1 MHPPYHKLEECPVIV
16 NQKFLVEAAE
26 QLRRSKGGLSS
37 GSVTVLVP
45 WVAHNLLR
53 CPGHACTSSLV
64 HWAAQ
69 GLPRRAGVLNV
80 FYWGCAGTSDKCK
93 RMATALSFLALGM
106 CIWPRLPEILSD
118 CSPLLYC
125 PAN

>member
-53 CPGHACTSSLV
+53 CPGHACTSSLDPTLGCPGATQKSWGAKCV
-64 HWAAQ
+64 LL
-69 GLPRRAGVLNV
+69 GL
-80 FYWGCAGTSDKCK
+80 YW
-93 RMATALSFLALGM
+93 
-106 CIWPRLPEILSD
+106 
-118 CSPLLYC
+118 
-125 PAN
+125 NQ